1 MKIKIL
7 VECDPQSLEKICN
20 EFIANKHVINIQ
32 FKINN
37 YPDYFAFVTY
47 EDKQHVRLDFCSSIL
62 NSARDIDFSDWS
74 DISMIFEIESVNDLF
89 EDGCMSNGYLTALAK
104 AGFKLV

>member
-7 VECDPQSLEKICN
+7 IEYDPQSLEKSVN
-20 EFIANKHVINIQ
+20 EFIADKHVINIQ

-47 EDKQHVRLDFCSSIL
+47 ED
-62 NSARDIDFSDWS
+62 SD
-74 DISMIFEIESVNDLF
+74 N
-89 EDGCMSNGYLTALAK
+89 
-104 AGFKLV
+104 

>member
-7 VECDPQSLEKICN
+7 VECDPQSLEKLVN
-20 EFIANKHVINIQ
+20 EFITDKHVINIQ

-47 EDKQHVRLDFCSSIL
+47 ED
-62 NSARDIDFSDWS
+62 IDD
-74 DISMIFEIESVNDLF
+74 ES
-89 EDGCMSNGYLTALAK
+89 
-104 AGFKLV
+104 

>member
-20 EFIANKHVINIQ
+20 KFIANKHVINIQ
-32 FKINN
+32 FQINN

-47 EDKQHVRLDFCSSIL
+47 EDK
-62 NSARDIDFSDWS
+62 
-74 DISMIFEIESVNDLF
+74 
-89 EDGCMSNGYLTALAK
+89 
-104 AGFKLV
+104 